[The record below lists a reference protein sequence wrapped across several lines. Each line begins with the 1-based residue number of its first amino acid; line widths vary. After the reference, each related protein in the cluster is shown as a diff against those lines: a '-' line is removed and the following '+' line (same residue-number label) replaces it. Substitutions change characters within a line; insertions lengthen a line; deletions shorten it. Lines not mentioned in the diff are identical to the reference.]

1 MKKYLTGTNITLGL
15 LLIGLIAFLT
25 AISDILLPFVLA
37 FVLAYILHPSVE
49 KLARRTGHTTATAL
63 IVCGFCL
70 CVIAVFLLLI
80 PILQAQIL
88 DFMRRIP
95 QLSASVWNN
104 IKSLLAYGQENL
116 SQAQLAELSEAV
128 SGSVMRILTAVGT
141 GLSRLFSN
149 SLAVLNLLALI
160 LITPVVLFYI
170 LQDWSKI
177 QTQLGELMPRNKEKQ
192 IKSVWAEIDEKL
204 SGFIRGQLLVCLFLG
219 IFYGIGLSAVG
230 LDFGIIIGLLTG
242 ILSFIPYFGFGTG
255 LIVSV
260 LLGLMQGFSWGQ
272 WGGIAGIFI
281 VGQIL
286 ESYILTPYL
295 VGNRVGLSPVGV
307 IFALLVGGTL
317 AGFLGILVAV
327 PVSAILCVL
336 MRHLLGWYQQTPFYK
351 GKK

>member
-1 MKKYLTGTNITLGL
+1 MKNYLTGTNVALGII
-15 LLIGLIAFLT
+15 LIGLIWFVS
-25 AISDILLPFVLA
+25 AISDILLPFILA
-37 FVLAYILHPSVE
+37 FILAYILHPSVE
-49 KLARRTGHTTATAL
+49 KLAKRTGHATATAL
-63 IVCGFCL
+63 IVCGFCF
-70 CVIAVFLLLI
+70 CVVAVFLLLI

-104 IKSLLAYGQENL
+104 IKSVIAYGQENL
-116 SQAQLAELSEAV
+116 TQSQLAEISDAV
-128 SGSVMRILTAVGT
+128 SGSVMHILTAIGT
-141 GLSRLFSN
+141 GLSRIFSN
-149 SLAVLNLLALI
+149 SLAVFNLLALI

-170 LQDWSKI
+170 LQDWGKI
-177 QTQLGELMPRNKEKQ
+177 QTNLGELMPKNKEEQ
-192 IKSVWAEIDEKL
+192 IKSVWSEIDEKL

-255 LIVSV
+255 LIVSI

-272 WGGIAGIFI
+272 WGGLAGIFI
-281 VGQIL
+281 FGQIL
-286 ESYILTPYL
+286 ESYILTPRL

-307 IFALLVGGTL
+307 IFALLVGGAL
-317 AGFLGILVAV
+317 AGFLGVLIAV
-327 PVSAILCVL
+327 PVAAVICVL
-336 MRHLLGWYQQTPFYK
+336 MRHLLTWYQQTPFYK

>member
-1 MKKYLTGTNITLGL
+1 MKKYLTGTNITLTLIL
-15 LLIGLIAFLT
+15 LGLICFFT

-49 KLARRTGHTTATAL
+49 KLARRTGHTTATA
-63 IVCGFCL
+63 IVVVGFCL

-80 PILQAQIL
+80 PILQAQVL

-104 IKSLLAYGQENL
+104 IKSILAYGQENL
-116 SQAQLAELSEAV
+116 THAQLAEISDAV
-128 SGSVMRILTAVGT
+128 SNSVMRVLTAIGT
-141 GLSRLFSN
+141 GLSHLFSG
-149 SLAVLNLLALI
+149 SLAVFNLLALI
-160 LITPVVLFYI
+160 LITPVVLFYV
-170 LQDWSKI
+170 LQDWGKY
-177 QTQLGELMPRNKEKQ
+177 QTKLGEPMPKDKEKQ
-192 IKSVWAEIDEKL
+192 IKSVWSEIDEKL

-242 ILSFIPYFGFGTG
+242 VLSFIPYFGFGTG
-255 LIVSV
+255 LLVSV
-260 LLGLMQGFSWGQ
+260 LLGLLQGFTWGQ
-272 WGGIAGIFI
+272 WGGIVGVFV

-286 ESYILTPYL
+286 ESYILTPHL

-327 PVSAILCVL
+327 PVAAVICVL
-336 MRHLLGWYQQTPFYK
+336 MRHVLAWYQQTPFYK

>member
-1 MKKYLTGTNITLGL
+1 M
-15 LLIGLIAFLT
+15 
-25 AISDILLPFVLA
+25 
-37 FVLAYILHPSVE
+37 
-49 KLARRTGHTTATAL
+49 
-63 IVCGFCL
+63 
-70 CVIAVFLLLI
+70 
-80 PILQAQIL
+80 
-88 DFMRRIP
+88 
-95 QLSASVWNN
+95 
-104 IKSLLAYGQENL
+104 
-116 SQAQLAELSEAV
+116 
-128 SGSVMRILTAVGT
+128 
-141 GLSRLFSN
+141 
-149 SLAVLNLLALI
+149 
-160 LITPVVLFYI
+160 
-170 LQDWSKI
+170 
-177 QTQLGELMPRNKEKQ
+177 GELMPRGKEKQ

-242 ILSFIPYFGFGTG
+242 IMSFIPYFGFGTG

-272 WGGIAGIFI
+272 WGGIAGVFI
-281 VGQIL
+281 VGQVL

-327 PVSAILCVL
+327 PVAAVLCVL

>member
-1 MKKYLTGTNITLGL
+1 MKKYLTGTNIALALILLGL
-15 LLIGLIAFLT
+15 ICFFT

-37 FVLAYILHPSVE
+37 FVLAYILHPAVE
-49 KLARRTGHTTATAL
+49 KLARKTGHTTATTL
-63 IVCGFCL
+63 IVVGFCL

-95 QLSASVWNN
+95 QLSASVWNG
-104 IKSLLAYGQENL
+104 IKSVLAYGQENL
-116 SQAQLAELSEAV
+116 TQAQLAEISDTV

-141 GLSRLFSN
+141 GLSHLFSN

-160 LITPVVLFYI
+160 LITPVVLFYV
-170 LQDWSKI
+170 LQDWGKY
-177 QTQLGELMPRNKEKQ
+177 QTQLGELMPRDKEEQ

-219 IFYGIGLSAVG
+219 IFYAIGLSAVG

-255 LIVSV
+255 LLVSV
-260 LLGLMQGFSWGQ
+260 LLGLLQGFTWGQ
-272 WGGIAGIFI
+272 WGGIAGVFI
-281 VGQIL
+281 IGQIL

-327 PVSAILCVL
+327 PVAAVICVL
-336 MRHLLGWYQQTPFYK
+336 MRHVLAWYQQTPFYK